1 MNDAGRLARDPVMRA
16 IIGREGLERAA
27 ASPLSATCIDRV
39 HARKPPEARIVR
51 HGRCLVFQ
59 LAEVAVPLALIARSS
74 PDRMLA
80 AEAAVILGMTS
91 RAMNHGN

>member
-1 MNDAGRLARDPVMRA
+1 
-16 IIGREGLERAA
+16 
-27 ASPLSATCIDRV
+27 
-39 HARKPPEARIVR
+39 
-51 HGRCLVFQ
+51 LVFQ